1 MTIKSALLAG
11 VACTLLATP
20 AFAQQTIPADT
31 PATDIV
37 TSEAIADTSKD
48 IVVLG
53 FGQSRQVQTVTAIE
67 LERLTPGTSPLKAI
81 AKLPGVNFQS
91 AEAFGAYEWSTRVS
105 LRGFNQNQL
114 GFTLDGVPLGD
125 MSYGNVNGLHI
136 SRAAISENL
145 ASTTVAQGA
154 GALATASTSNLG
166 GTIQFVSRK
175 PSETFDLVSSGTY
188 GSDRTWRGFVRL
200 DTGDLGGGLK
210 GYVGYG
216 YLTTDKWKGYG
227 RQHQH
232 QVNAKLVKDFGER
245 GSITAFANFSD
256 RRENDYQDL
265 SYDIIRRR
273 GLNDDN
279 VSDNY
284 ALALQ
289 LARVYQN
296 QAALATYQK
305 ANNGASAGFVAPWTG
320 AGFTLP
326 SGFGTV
332 DDAYYDAAGLRRD
345 WLGGVTFDAKLTD
358 TLSIVSTSYYHHNK
372 GQGSWITPYSPTPAG
387 AIGANGQPLPL
398 ASTAA
403 YGYASPLGFR
413 TTEYGI
419 DRAGNLTRL
428 ALDTGV
434 NRAELG
440 GWYESNSFT
449 QARRFYG
456 MGNTVADRDAREF
469 QSNPY
474 FTQWNGKYDTET
486 LQYFVAD
493 TLRLGAL
500 TLNGGWKGMRVRNRA
515 NLLTGTLVNGK
526 IKAEDWF
533 LPQIGAV
540 FALGGGAEVFASYTE
555 NMRAFVSSATT
566 GPFATTQ
573 AGFDAI
579 RTRLK
584 PERSKTIE
592 GGARLRTGGL
602 QLSAVGYYVD
612 FSDRLLTFANG
623 TAIQGNPPTLNNAGN
638 VQSYGAEVS
647 AFYRIFGPLSALAS
661 YSYNRA
667 TYQDDVRDAAGTVL
681 TATAGK
687 TVVDTPAHMA
697 KGELVYDDKHFFARA
712 GVDYMS
718 KRYFTYLND
727 QSAGGRA
734 LVDASIGYRFGEG
747 TGLLEGFA
755 IEGSVT
761 NLTDKRYI
769 STIGT
774 NGYTAGQS
782 LAIAG
787 RADSDQNQTL
797 LAGAPRQWFVTVRRG
812 F

>member
-1 MTIKSALLAG
+1 MIVYKWLLCVAPIALVSSGAAAQMMPG
-11 VACTLLATP
+11 GAPVADIDTAT
-20 AFAQQTIPADT
+20 TT
-31 PATDIV
+31 PGA
-37 TSEAIADTSKD
+37 SEPSDD

-53 FGQSRQVQTVTAIE
+53 FGQTRQVQTVSAIDM
-67 LERLTPGTSPLKAI
+67 ERLTPGTSPLKAI

-91 AEAFGAYEWSTRVS
+91 ADAFGAYEWSTRIS

-136 SRAAISENL
+136 SRAVISENL

-154 GALATASTSNLG
+154 GALGTASTSNLG
-166 GTIQFVSRK
+166 GTIEFVSRK
-175 PSETFDLVSSGTY
+175 PSDTFDLVASGTY
-188 GSDRTWRGFVRL
+188 GSNNTWRGFARL

-210 GYVGYG
+210 GYLSYG
-216 YLTTDKWKGYG
+216 YLTTDKWKGFG
-227 RQHQH
+227 SQRQH
-232 QVNAKLVKDFGER
+232 QVNAKLMEDLGAS
-245 GSITAFANFSD
+245 GSVIAFVDYSD

-279 VSDNY
+279 ISDNY

-289 LARVYQN
+289 IARVYQN
-296 QAALATYQK
+296 QAALASYQA
-305 ANNGASAGFVAPWTG
+305 ANSGSSAGFIAPWTG
-320 AGFTLP
+320 AGFTFP

-345 WLGGVTFDAKLTD
+345 WLAGVTFDGKLTD
-358 TLSIVSTSYYHHNK
+358 ALSVVSATYYHHNK

-387 AIGANGQPLPL
+387 ALGGNGQALPL

-403 YGYASPLGFR
+403 YNYASPLGFR

-419 DRAGNLTRL
+419 DRGGNITRFT
-428 ALDTGV
+428 LDTGA
-434 NRAELG
+434 NRLQFG

-456 MGNTVADRDAREF
+456 MTNTTPDRNARDF

-474 FTQWNGKYDTET
+474 RTQWNGKYDTET

-493 TLRLGAL
+493 TLTLGNL
-500 TLNGGWKGMRVRNRA
+500 TLNGGWKGMRVKNQA
-515 NLLTGTLVNGK
+515 NLLVGTLVNGK

-533 LPQIGAV
+533 LPQVGAV
-540 FALGGGAEVFASYTE
+540 YHLSGGAELFASYTE

-573 AGFDAI
+573 AGFNAI
-579 RTRLK
+579 ANTLK
-584 PERSKTIE
+584 PETSKTIE
-592 GGARLRTGGL
+592 GGARLRSGKL
-602 QLSAVGYYVD
+602 QLSAVGYFID
-612 FSDRLLTFANG
+612 FSNRLLSFANG
-623 TAIQGNPPTLNNAGN
+623 AGIQGNPPTLNNAGS
-638 VQSYGAEVS
+638 VHSYGGELS
-647 AFYRIFGPLSALAS
+647 AFYRIARPLSLFAS

-667 TYQDDVRDAAGTVL
+667 TYEDDVRNAAGTVL

-687 TVVDTPAHMA
+687 TVVDTPEHMA
-697 KGELVYDDKHFFARA
+697 KGEIVYDDGSVFARA
-712 GVDYMS
+712 GAEYMS

-727 QSAGGRA
+727 QSVGSRV

-747 TGLLEGFA
+747 TGVLHGFA
-755 IEGSVT
+755 VEGSVT
-761 NLTDKRYI
+761 NLTDKSYI
-769 STIGT
+769 STIGS
-774 NGYTAGQS
+774 NGYTASG
-782 LAIAG
+782 
-787 RADSDQNQTL
+787 DNQTL
-797 LAGAPRQWFVTVRRG
+797 LAGAPCQFFVTLRRG